1 MCSLSASHC
10 AVQNRVLQDEVQGGD
25 SLIAVS
31 EPRSPFSG
39 GLVDRSLTCTTV
51 KSSKLF
57 LV

>member
-10 AVQNRVLQDEVQGGD
+10 TVQNRVLQDEVQGGD

-51 KSSKLF
+51 KSF
-57 LV
+57 